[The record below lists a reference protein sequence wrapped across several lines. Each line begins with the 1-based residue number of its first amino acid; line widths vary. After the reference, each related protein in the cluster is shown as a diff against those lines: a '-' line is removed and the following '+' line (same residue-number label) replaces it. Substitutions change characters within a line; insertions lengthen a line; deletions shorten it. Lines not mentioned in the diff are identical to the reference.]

1 MGKVKAM
8 MMEMQEEAQ
17 YHFLEGDTDA
27 RQCAMELSKAG
38 MDPDEIEG
46 WIDGATA
53 ERTDNVMNKLM
64 ERINPCINQ

>member
-8 MMEMQEEAQ
+8 AMEMQEEAQ

-38 MDPDEIEG
+38 MDLDEIEE

-53 ERTDNVMNKLM
+53 ERADIVMNKLM

>member
-38 MDPDEIEG
+38 MDPDEIEVF
-46 WIDGATA
+46 IDEHTGIRAQNLADATCA
-53 ERTDNVMNKLM
+53 MLKDE
-64 ERINPCINQ
+64 QS

>member
-8 MMEMQEEAQ
+8 MMEMQEEEK
-17 YHFLEGDTDA
+17 YHLIEGDTDA
-27 RQCAMELSKAG
+27 RQCAMELSQAG
-38 MDPDEIEG
+38 MDPAEIEE

-53 ERTDNVMNKLM
+53 ERADNVMNKLM